1 MEGSGARSVVVR
13 GKKRDTCEISL
24 VIIDVRETS
33 SVNVD
38 ARLLYIKYL

>member
-33 SVNVD
+33 SVND
-38 ARLLYIKYL
+38 ARLLYMKYL